1 MADPVSDLLGQARK
15 AAAARDAQTAS
26 AQATAQAI
34 ADKRAAAAA
43 AAAANPPSQQTT
55 GVNQ

>member
-1 MADPVSDLLGQARK
+1 MADPVSDLLDQARK

-26 AQATAQAI
+26 AQATAKAI
-34 ADKRAAAAA
+34 ADKRAAAAGTPP
-43 AAAANPPSQQTT
+43 ANSPGQQAT